1 MTTPDTDPSLEF
13 VTALARG
20 LSVLRALNDAPQPLT
35 LSETAQRVGLPR
47 AAVRRSLHTLQQTG
61 YVHSDG
67 RTYTPTTETL
77 HLGAAHLIRQPF
89 AVAAQ
94 PVLRDL
100 STQTGESCSVAVL
113 NGAVIT
119 YVARVSTSRIMSI
132 NLQVGTQL
140 PAFCTSMGRVLLAHL
155 DSDDLER
162 VLSSTPLTART
173 PLTITDQTVLR
184 TELQRVREHGYAVID
199 QELELGLRSVAVP
212 ITAAD
217 GSVLAAL
224 NIGANAASRSMDDL
238 RSLVPALHAAAR
250 RLSVLDAAG
259 T

>member
-1 MTTPDTDPSLEF
+1 MTPDADPNLEY

-35 LSETAQRVGLPR
+35 LSDTAARVGLPR

-61 YVHSDG
+61 YVQFDG
-67 RTYTPTTETL
+67 RTYAPTTETL
-77 HLGAAHLIRQPF
+77 HLGAAHLNRQPF

-94 PVLRDL
+94 PVLRGL
-100 STQTGESCSVAVL
+100 SAQTGESCSVAIL
-113 NGAVIT
+113 SGAVIT
-119 YVARVSTSRIMSI
+119 YVARVSTSRIVSI

-140 PAFCTSMGRVLLAHL
+140 PAFYTSMGRVLLAHL
-155 DSDDLER
+155 DSDELER

-173 PLTITDQTVLR
+173 PFTITDVGVLR
-184 TELQRVREHGYAVID
+184 DELRQVRDQGYAVID

-212 ITAAD
+212 IPAPD
-217 GSVLAAL
+217 GRVRAAL
-224 NIGANAASRSMDDL
+224 NIGANAASRSVTEL
-238 RSLVPALHAAAR
+238 RALVPTLQAAAQ
-250 RLSVLDAAG
+250 RLSALEAAG